1 MASAPS
7 SSFNSGKHNGKSFD
21 EVLSTDPSYH
31 TFLAKWKADG
41 KPMKKNNN
49 DFLKYAKSINFEA
62 PDMGETRLT
71 KGKFAGKAFFDV
83 VHHDEGGDYILWLQK
98 RINDN
103 EPVSREFRQ
112 LVEYAMA

>member
-1 MASAPS
+1 MDAPTTV
-7 SSFNSGKHNGKSFD
+7 FNTGKHNGKSFD
-21 EVLSTDPSYH
+21 EVLATDPSYY
-31 TFLAKWKADG
+31 TFLSKWKADG

-49 DFLKYAKSINFEA
+49 DFLKYAKSINFEV

-98 RINDN
+98 RIADN
-103 EPVSREFRQ
+103 EPTSRELRQ
-112 LVEYAMA
+112 LVEYAMS